1 MDKTNQFFSSKAD
14 LDLAIITHTR
24 TFIIL
29 FNGNPLSDSN
39 LIFITCFS
47 YSNGSILPFT
57 VLIYILISYQIFL

>member
-1 MDKTNQFFSSKAD
+1 MDKTNQFFSSKA
-14 LDLAIITHTR
+14 DLAIITHTR